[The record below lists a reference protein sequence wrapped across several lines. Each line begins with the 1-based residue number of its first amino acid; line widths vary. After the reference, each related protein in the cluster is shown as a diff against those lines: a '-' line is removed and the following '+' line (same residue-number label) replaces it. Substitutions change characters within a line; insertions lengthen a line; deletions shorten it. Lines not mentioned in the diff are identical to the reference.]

1 MKPYFQILSKGNEGL
16 ALPQELYD
24 LREQTVFNELR
35 ITLKNEN
42 NYNYFSDEYLEYVDD
57 VNSKIEKILNKQIDS
72 LNEDLV
78 NDAKEQLAKGEV

>member
-1 MKPYFQILSKGNEGL
+1 MINDTRYLSSVERGTNTLGDGTNEAYFQILSKGNEGL

-57 VNSKIEKILNKQIDS
+57 VNSKLKRF
-72 LNEDLV
+72 
-78 NDAKEQLAKGEV
+78 